1 MRPDYTVAAETYDK
15 YRSFSADI
23 LTRYIENFVDLA
35 NLRGSEKILDGG
47 SGTGRFA
54 VPLSER
60 FRVTALDASREMLE
74 KGKAKSRKVKWV
86 QGDIARSPFKPKHFD
101 AVLLAYMIHQVND
114 YHSVIEEMGR
124 ISPKCVIITTD
135 MIHRLPTLLDRA
147 FPGVIQ
153 ADRERFPPVEELE
166 GAFILAGFEHVR
178 ARRILIEER
187 LSKDDYMNKITH
199 RYLSTFNLIPQA
211 EFDAGVRVMGKLL
224 AGIPGDELVN
234 RIQATFVS
242 ASNL

>member
-1 MRPDYTVAAETYDK
+1 MRNAT
-15 YRSFSADI
+15 
-23 LTRYIENFVDLA
+23 
-35 NLRGSEKILDGG
+35 
-47 SGTGRFA
+47 
-54 VPLSER
+54 
-60 FRVTALDASREMLE
+60 
-74 KGKAKSRKVKWV
+74 KA
-86 QGDIARSPFKPKHFD
+86 
-101 AVLLAYMIHQVND
+101 
-114 YHSVIEEMGR
+114 
-124 ISPKCVIITTD
+124 D

-199 RYLSTFNLIPQA
+199 RYLSTFDLIPQS
-211 EFDAGVRVMGKLL
+211 EFDVGVRVMGKLL